1 MFLKFYHH
9 LHPLHETKSSF
20 AITDDED
27 DNLDIFEMVAGIKE
41 LANKLMNRKLMIFC
55 KFQVDAKDINCHLK
69 LWPKHESMFPNVGF
83 LGEQILRVI
92 SFQKETKKIVSFASI
107 VSNLK
112 TC

>member
-1 MFLKFYHH
+1 M
-9 LHPLHETKSSF
+9 
-20 AITDDED
+20 
-27 DNLDIFEMVAGIKE
+27 
-41 LANKLMNRKLMIFC
+41 
-55 KFQVDAKDINCHLK
+55 DAKDINCHLK